1 MVSNYLQFNN
11 FPLLVITQTAG
22 NFCKDGVIM
31 VAVYQN
37 NMIQTVKH
45 LMLFCNYVIS
55 LLINRRN

>member
-1 MVSNYLQFNN
+1 ME
-11 FPLLVITQTAG
+11 ITQTAG

-31 VAVYQN
+31 VAVNQI

-55 LLINRRN
+55 LLINRRSWRGYGKEWRA